1 MLSLRLDQNGHL
13 LTQEVLEKLAFLAS
27 RHLVPNYNNKIN
39 KDSTVYPIIMN
50 PKMSNDPYYRI
61 IPYKEKKIV
70 EEALKELE
78 NGEWKQE
85 YEKLPKLYK
94 EMYGCFI
101 LCIIK
106 RFFSNITYIWNLQ
119 KF

>member
-39 KDSTVYPIIMN
+39 KDSIVYPNIMN

-94 EMYGCFI
+94 EMYGCLI
-101 LCIIK
+101 
-106 RFFSNITYIWNLQ
+106 
-119 KF
+119 